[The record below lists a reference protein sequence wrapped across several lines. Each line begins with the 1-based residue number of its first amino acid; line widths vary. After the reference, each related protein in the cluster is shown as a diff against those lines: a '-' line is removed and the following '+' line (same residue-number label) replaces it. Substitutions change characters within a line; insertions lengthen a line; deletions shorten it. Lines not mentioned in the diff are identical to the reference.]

1 MSMTSKRDFKQLL
14 QEIAVLGEESLAMQ
28 RPGPAGI
35 PLRQLGKTGE
45 WVSLIGLGGYD
56 CVVEKTDEEAIAF
69 MREAF
74 DLGITFWDNCWEYH
88 DGRAED
94 LMGRAIAEGSIR
106 DEIFLMTKIC
116 AREYAGFHR
125 QLDDSLRRLKT
136 DCIDLVQ
143 LHSIQYPGDR
153 ERHYDPDNGAMKAAL
168 EALAAGKFRYLG
180 FTGHMDPLD
189 HMGMLGTPYD
199 WAAVQFPLNVVDALL
214 ETGFQSL
221 VLPECRQ
228 RNIGTIAMKSLAAN
242 NGRIPNELK
251 LNGELC
257 RQYVM
262 SLPIS
267 TLVCGIQTQEQL
279 YRMVDAARGFKP
291 LDIGQ
296 IESLLI
302 PGSVAENVLFL
313 EEYKDRRG
321 PFGCTYHAGVWN
333 AEQSAG

>member
-1 MSMTSKRDFKQLL
+1 MASKRDFKKLL
-14 QEIAVLGEESLAMQ
+14 HEIAALGEEALAMQ
-28 RPGPAGI
+28 KPGPGGI
-35 PLRQLGKTGE
+35 PLRPLGKTGE
-45 WVSLIGLGGYD
+45 WVSLLGLGGFD
-56 CVVEKTDEEAIAF
+56 AVFEKTDEESISL

-74 DLGITFWDNCWEYH
+74 DLGITFWDNAWEYH

-94 LMGRAIAEGSIR
+94 LMGRALEDGGLR
-106 DEIFLMTKIC
+106 DDVFLMTKVC
-116 AREYAGFHR
+116 ARDYAGFHR
-125 QLDDSLRRLKT
+125 QLEDCLRRLRT

-153 ERHYDPDNGAMKAAL
+153 ERHYSDNGAMKAAL

-189 HMGMLGTPYD
+189 HMGMLRTPYE
-199 WAAVQFPLNVVDALL
+199 WASVQFPLNVVDAHL

-221 VLPECRQ
+221 VLPECR
-228 RNIGTIAMKSLAAN
+228 RRDIGTIAMKSLAAN
-242 NGRIPNELK
+242 NGRIPRELN
-251 LNGELC
+251 LSGELC

-267 TLVCGIQTQEQL
+267 TLVCGIQTKEQL
-279 YRMVDAARGFKP
+279 HRMVEAARDFKP

-296 IESLLI
+296 LESLLL

-313 EEYKDRRG
+313 EEYKDRVG
-321 PFGCTYHAGVWN
+321 PFGCTYHAGVRS
-333 AEQSAG
+333 AEQSAV